1 VENDPFVYEA
11 RYSLRG
17 RPGLVV
23 AVALVF
29 VVAGIVGHLSLAVR
43 ILDFAL
49 FGVGGLIMLTA
60 GLSRRV
66 ALRVDGRGVT
76 LGGIPPRYRS
86 GTRFVPW
93 ADIEQVVLWRQSLP
107 YGRSMPYVGLR
118 RRPGAPPLGGKKA
131 QLAGRAV
138 ASTLTRGISAGTL
151 SASRAVNGW
160 RLDPARLARAVNY
173 FAPGISVEG

>member
-1 VENDPFVYEA
+1 MENDPFVYEA

-23 AVALVF
+23 ALAAVF
-29 VVAGIVGHLSLAVR
+29 VIAGIFGHLSLAVR

-49 FGVGGLIMLTA
+49 FGVGGLIMLVT

-66 ALRVDGRGVT
+66 AFRVDGRGVT
-76 LGGIPPRYRS
+76 LGGIPPRYRA

-93 ADIEQVVLWRQSLP
+93 ADIEQVVLWRQPMP
-107 YGRSMPYVGLR
+107 YGRSMAYVGLR
-118 RRPGAPPLGGKKA
+118 RRPGAPPLGGRKT

-138 ASTLTRGISAGTL
+138 AATLTRGIPADTL

-160 RLDPARLARAVNY
+160 RLAPEKLAAAVRH
-173 FAPGISVEG
+173 FGPGVLVEG

>member
-17 RPGLVV
+17 RSGVV
-23 AVALVF
+23 VVLSMVF
-29 VVAGIVGHLSLAVR
+29 VIVGIVGPLSPAVR

-49 FGVGGLIMLTA
+49 FGAGGLLMLIT

-66 ALRVDGRGVT
+66 ALRVDARGVT

-118 RRPGAPPLGGKKA
+118 RRPGAPPLGGKKT

-138 ASTLTRGISAGTL
+138 AATLTRGISADTL
-151 SASRAVNGW
+151 GVSRAVNGW
-160 RLDPARLARAVNY
+160 RLDPDRLARAVNY
-173 FAPGISVEG
+173 FAPGVRIEG